1 MDTWRAQLGL
11 GQLQECAWHK
21 ARSQHCGYEP
31 GHSLQKKISKSAC
44 SACCPAAGTPRL
56 PPYGCLA
63 PLDLL
68 ACTLELEPLCGIHRP
83 PGLALPAAP
92 CSRGILASCNP
103 GPLGLVG
110 GQPRNWLGEGDFLQH
125 LDMDLGQCVN
135 RACFAMLWCPV
146 YLHLRVKEIFPPPFQ
161 GLLRSHRQN
170 LKCQRWF
177 SSDSIFYFF
186 LVAVG

>member
-92 CSRGILASCNP
+92 CSRDILASCNP
-103 GPLGLVG
+103 GPLGLVRGAAQELAG
-110 GQPRNWLGEGDFLQH
+110 GGGLSPASGHGLGSVCE
-125 LDMDLGQCVN
+125 
-135 RACFAMLWCPV
+135 
-146 YLHLRVKEIFPPPFQ
+146 Q
-161 GLLRSHRQN
+161 GLLCHAVVPRLPPLEGQRNISSTLPGAVKKPPSK
-170 LKCQRWF
+170 LKMSKMVQF
-177 SSDSIFYFF
+177 
-186 LVAVG
+186 